1 MGNVNIKFL
10 AKELN
15 LSTSTVSRALKDSYE
30 ISVETKRKVMA
41 LAKKLNYQP
50 NPSACS
56 LREQKTKTI
65 AVVIPEISNNFFAL
79 AINGIE
85 KVARENNYHLLIYLT
100 HENQQR
106 EITYFNT
113 LSNGRVDGVLLS
125 MSIEGSDT
133 SHLEEFNQK
142 GIPLVFFDRVC
153 SKMSNTKVTTDDYDS
168 SYLATKH
175 LIEAGCKNISFLMI
189 SKNISIGKIRMNGYL
204 DAIKAHT
211 NQKPLIIECTNNY
224 QENYQLIKNIIIEN
238 KTDGIFSS
246 VEYLAIE
253 CYNVCKEI
261 NLKIPDDI
269 KIISFSNLQTAHLL
283 NPSLTTIAQPA
294 FDMGEMA
301 AKLLLKQINGKDDS
315 KIFEP
320 IILKSK
326 LIIGKSTSVI
336 SHSNSR
342 NRLRK

>member
-1 MGNVNIKFL
+1 MGAVNIKLL
-10 AKELN
+10 AKELG
-15 LSTSTVSRALKDSYE
+15 LSTSTVSRALKDSYQ
-30 ISVETKRKVMA
+30 ISAETKKRVID

-50 NPSACS
+50 NASASS

-65 AVVIPEISNNFFAL
+65 AVVIPEISNNFFSL

-106 EITYFNT
+106 EIAYFDC
-113 LSNGRVDGVLLS
+113 LSNGRVDGVLIS

-133 SHLEEFNQK
+133 GHLEAFNQK

-153 SKMSNTKVTTDDYDS
+153 STMENTKVTTDDYDS

-175 LIEAGCKNISFLMI
+175 LIDAGCKHIAFLMI
-189 SKNISIGKIRMNGYL
+189 SKNISIGKIRVKGYL
-204 DAIKAHT
+204 DAIAQHT
-211 NQKPLIIECTNNY
+211 QQEPLIIECTNNR
-224 QENYQLIKNIIIEN
+224 QENYQLIKDVLSN
-238 KTDGIFSS
+238 KKVDGLFAS

-253 CYNVCKEI
+253 CYNVCKDLKI
-261 NLKIPDDI
+261 NIPDDV

-283 NPSLTTIAQPA
+283 NPSLTTITQPA
-294 FDMGEMA
+294 FDMGETA
-301 AKLLLKQINGKDDS
+301 AKLLMNEINK
-315 KIFEP
+315 KNAAKNIEP
-320 IILKSK
+320 IILKSH
-326 LIIGKSTSVI
+326 LIIGKSTGSRAGT
-336 SHSNSR
+336 SSR